1 MSPPGRMGPGPVPS
15 GTPGGPT
22 IGPSPLPR
30 PDPSQFTRH
39 GTRPSSGGNPS
50 GSTMDTVGPGA
61 GGGSTGSAGIV
72 GLELREADS
81 CLTSG
86 AGGGVATGAGGAIG
100 GPGSQM
106 TVGPAGLGK
115 SPDLSTRTS
124 RARATAEPCAV
135 IDRGRSAARRPKRPA
150 GGADTT
156 RSSKSLRF
164 MAWPPSTAFDTADER
179 GFRGGS
185 P

>member
-30 PDPSQFTRH
+30 PDLSQFTRH
-39 GTRPSSGGNPS
+39 GPRPSSGGNPS

-86 AGGGVATGAGGAIG
+86 AGGGVATGAWGAIG
-100 GPGSQM
+100 GARSQM
-106 TVGPAGLGK
+106 TVGPEGVGK
-115 SPDLSTRTS
+115 SPDLSTGTS
-124 RARATAEPCAV
+124 RARARAAPCAA
-135 IDRGRSAARRPKRPA
+135 IDTGRSAARRAEPPA
-150 GGADTT
+150 RGADTT
-156 RSSKSLRF
+156 KSSQSLPVI
-164 MAWPPSTAFDTADER
+164 AWAPSTAFDTADER